1 MNSILAKIAPKYDLF
16 RNMQFALFRNN
27 GRLVVPLNDEE
38 IAIVE
43 DARIEGL
50 SEDPDERE
58 NQTILLAITSMLAI
72 ENKEEGVTFDPTEM
86 VEAIEMLKL
95 HIHLEEWEER
105 GWIMFNRDKVD
116 EYGFP
121 YMYQTEACL
130 AKRRADLEKEAK

>member
-1 MNSILAKIAPKYDLF
+1 MNSILAKIAPKYYLF
-16 RNMQFALFRNN
+16 RYMQFTLSRND
-27 GRLVVPLNDEE
+27 GHLAVPFNDEE

-58 NQTILLAITSMLAI
+58 DQTILLAITSMLAI
-72 ENKEEGVTFDPTEM
+72 ENKEESVTFDTTEM
-86 VEAIEMLKL
+86 VEAIGMLKL
-95 HIHLEEWEER
+95 RIHLEEWEER

-121 YMYQTEACL
+121 YM
-130 AKRRADLEKEAK
+130 